1 MGYCQGLG
9 FITAMF
15 LTYMPE
21 EEAFWQLVGILQN
34 GPCNMRSLYEQ
45 GMPGAQK
52 VLYVAE
58 KLIKKF
64 FPRLTKHLNRQNCHI
79 SMYST
84 QWFLTIFSNSFPFD
98 LVVQV
103 WDSFLNEGWKV
114 VYRVM
119 LTFMRYSAPYLFRA
133 EFEQI
138 MYFFKRLPEAVDGP
152 LIMEKAFKIPLR
164 KRHIEHYNNK
174 FDRLNPE
181 IRSTSPKKKGGQE
194 EVKVEEV
201 RVDSGLVVS
210 ASTTHSTKEGVDED
224 QP

>member
-1 MGYCQGLG
+1 
-9 FITAMF
+9 
-15 LTYMPE
+15 
-21 EEAFWQLVGILQN
+21 
-34 GPCNMRSLYEQ
+34 MRSLYEQ
-45 GMPGAQK
+45 GMPGAQR

-119 LTFMRYSAPYLFRA
+119 LTFMRYSAPYLFRS

-138 MYFFKRLPEAVDGP
+138 MYFFKRLPDAVDGP
-152 LIMEKAFKIPLR
+152 LIMDKAFKIPLR
-164 KRHIEHYNNK
+164 KRHIEHYNQK

-181 IRSTSPKKKGGQE
+181 IRSKPMKNKSEGE
-194 EVKVEEV
+194 AKVEKVES
-201 RVDSGLVVS
+201 RLVSV
-210 ASTTHSTKEGVDED
+210 STTQSTKEGGDED
-224 QP
+224 MPSWHARVQEARGRGGNGVGGGL